1 MSSDVGTAIAG
12 VVLAAGAS
20 TRMGTNKLLL
30 PVDGE
35 SLLRR
40 AVRRALA
47 AGLDPVVVVTGHE
60 ADRSRTELELLDCRI
75 AFNSRHAEGIHTSV
89 RTGIE
94 AVPAESPAAVVM
106 LADMP
111 YVTSEMV
118 AALVEA
124 YRREKP
130 PLVISQYG
138 DAQAPPTLYDR
149 SLFGELTIEP
159 GEGCSKR
166 VVRRHRDE
174 ALALVWPAPFLTDLD
189 FPEDYERVRD
199 ADSSEARCAPTS

>member
-1 MSSDVGTAIAG
+1 ISEPRVRSRSPFRSSPSFWRCARAASLYPCAKSGAPSMSSDVGTAIAG

-40 AVRRALA
+40 AGRRAPA
-47 AGLDPVVVVTGHE
+47 RGFDPVGGVTGHE

-75 AFNSRHAEGIHTSV
+75 AFNPRHAEGIHSSV

-124 YRREKP
+124 Y
-130 PLVISQYG
+130 
-138 DAQAPPTLYDR
+138 
-149 SLFGELTIEP
+149 
-159 GEGCSKR
+159 
-166 VVRRHRDE
+166 
-174 ALALVWPAPFLTDLD
+174 
-189 FPEDYERVRD
+189 
-199 ADSSEARCAPTS
+199 

>member
-1 MSSDVGTAIAG
+1 MSIDSVEAIAG

-30 PVDGE
+30 PIEGE

-47 AGLDPVVVVTGHE
+47 AGLEPVVVVTGHE
-60 ADRSRTELELLDCRI
+60 ADHSRAELEGLSCRI
-75 AFNSRHAEGIHTSV
+75 AFNPRYAEGIHTSV

-94 AVPAESPAAVVM
+94 GVPASSPAAVVM

-118 AALVEA
+118 IALVEA
-124 YRREKP
+124 YRRSKP

-149 SLFGELTIEP
+149 SLFAELTIEP

-174 ALALVWPAPFLTDLD
+174 ALALVWPAPALTDLD
-189 FPEDYERVRD
+189 FPEDYDRARS
-199 ADSSEARCAPTS
+199 AGSAEARCAPTS